1 MSSLPTKASTN
12 GTSSDGDTGHILHS
26 MLLFAEVL
34 RGLGLD
40 VGSGNVLDLVRA
52 TEY

>member
-1 MSSLPTKASTN
+1 MSATSDPASTN
-12 GTSSDGDTGHILHS
+12 GKNGDAGHILRS
-26 MLLFAEVL
+26 LTLFAEVL

-52 TEY
+52 TA